1 MSAVSL
7 SMDLEEIVRKFP
19 SDLPRAVGLEIL
31 HFADIKTPDGKPYR
45 SRTYKK
51 EIVEALNNN
60 QVKIETALGV
70 KFDEYLEEMQKREE
84 YQETQINELENYVD
98 QKNAEDVLVITESD
112 HTDNDTLVIDIAA
125 KQKDSKQMS
134 ETLGDD
140 RLSDID
146 KIGSG
151 LVKRWLV
158 RYIGKKGKIVLSP
171 TSTHSRNG
179 YIFNRDM
186 WVEVDERDF
195 RRRFYPKLRN
205 AIEAGQ
211 DPLWQI
217 KIETLQGKVLNFFRQ
232 GVSAIVSNPPQYL
245 KDVKHLTTD
254 RVSKLHRYEIDSI
267 QELLA
272 VPKIRLMEIVGVN
285 RTIATEILEDARRS

>member
-19 SDLPRAVGLEIL
+19 KKLPRAVGLEIL
-31 HFADIKTPDGKPYR
+31 HFADVKTPDGKSYPY
-45 SRTYKK
+45 RTYKK
-51 EIVEALNNN
+51 QIVEALQNN

-84 YQETQINELENYVD
+84 YQETQMNELDNYVD
-98 QKNAEDVLVITESD
+98 QKNQEDELVMVESD
-112 HTDNDTLVIDIAA
+112 IVDYNTLVVDQGANIKFDE
-125 KQKDSKQMS
+125 QLS
-134 ETLGDD
+134 TLKDD

-146 KIGSG
+146 KIGRG
-151 LVKRWLV
+151 LVSRWLV
-158 RYIGKKGKIVLSP
+158 RYIGKRSKIVLSP
-171 TSTHSRNG
+171 TSTHSRHG
-179 YIFNRDM
+179 YTFYRDA
-186 WVEVDERDF
+186 WVEVEERDF
-195 RRRFYPKLRN
+195 RKRFYPKLRK

-217 KIETLQGKVLNFFRQ
+217 KIETLQGKVLNFFRK
-232 GVSAIVSNPPQYL
+232 GISTIASNPPQYL

-254 RVSKLHRYEIDSI
+254 RVSRLHKYEINSK

-272 VPKIRLMEIVGVN
+272 VPKNRLIEILGVN

>member
-84 YQETQINELENYVD
+84 YQETQMNELENYVD

-112 HTDNDTLVIDIAA
+112 LNDNDTLVIDIAA

>member
-19 SDLPRAVGLEIL
+19 NDIPRAVGLEIL
-31 HFADIKTPDGKPYR
+31 HFADIKQPNGDPYR

-51 EIVEALNNN
+51 EIVEALDNNKI
-60 QVKIETALGV
+60 KIESALGV
-70 KFDEYLEEMQKREE
+70 KFDEYLEEMQKRKEHQEE
-84 YQETQINELENYVD
+84 QINELENYVD
-98 QKNAEDVLVITESD
+98 QKNEEDVLVITE
-112 HTDNDTLVIDIAA
+112 TDFIDSDTLTIDVAA
-125 KQKDSKQMS
+125 KLKDSKQIS
-134 ETLGDD
+134 ETLEDD

-171 TSTHSRNG
+171 TSTHSQNG

-205 AIEAGQ
+205 AIAAGD

-245 KDVKHLTTD
+245 KDVKYLTTD
-254 RVSKLHRYEIDSI
+254 RVARLHKYEIDSI

-272 VPKIRLMEIVGVN
+272 VPKLRLIEILGVN

>member
-84 YQETQINELENYVD
+84 YQETQMNELENYVD
-98 QKNAEDVLVITESD
+98 QKNAEDVLIITESD
-112 HTDNDTLVIDIAA
+112 LTDNDTLVIDIAA

-179 YIFNRDM
+179 YTFNRDM